1 MVDRHRSDQSV
12 RVKSEEVA
20 RKSAWRKRSSMAL
33 EGPRGSHPV

>member
-20 RKSAWRKRSSMAL
+20 KKSAWRKRSRMAP
-33 EGPRGSHPV
+33 EGSRGSHPV